1 MRDLYH
7 NVLVTQHLNP
17 IVSTATKTS
26 STIDL
31 QGFNSASIVF
41 SLGQS
46 GDILSSS
53 LYWTL
58 SLQESNDNVTYTAVT
73 SAETNAGVASVAVNT
88 TTADKTTYSFGY
100 IGGSRYLQAL
110 ATPTGSVSTGVPIGI
125 IALRGN
131 AAYKPVV

>member
-17 IVSTATKTS
+17 VVSTTTKTS

-46 GDILSSS
+46 GDTLSSS

-73 SAETNAGVASVAVNT
+73 SAETSAGVASVAVNT

-100 IGGSRYLQAL
+100 IGGSRYLQAV
-110 ATPTGSVSTGVPIGI
+110 ATPTGSVSSGVPIGV